1 MKPRVCNVIKHKLA
15 RNNPERTLA
24 PRNVE
29 VALIFWQRVN
39 KTKAM
44 NEDGT
49 LISMLT
55 LLRQMTQP
63 CEILG

>member
-1 MKPRVCNVIKHKLA
+1 MNTCAEKC
-15 RNNPERTLA
+15 
-24 PRNVE
+24 
-29 VALIFWQRVN
+29 ALIFWQRVN

-63 CEILG
+63 CGILG